1 MVSII
6 TAIVSLLILSLFA
19 ALEISFLACNRLKIE
34 LDIKQERHYAHI
46 IDILLE
52 NSTQFL
58 HSLKIAS
65 AFFLV
70 LFGISIVN
78 IFSLNIFSPL
88 ITEYITDSLF
98 GIIVIEILLIVF
110 LAVFPANLLP
120 KWLSVKNP
128 NLVLEKFYWLGYAI
142 YNIISPFM
150 KKREISQ
157 SVTPPGEPE
166 TSADIEIIQNA
177 LNFSEVLLKECMI
190 PRTEI
195 CAISKDAGLE
205 EVISLFTESNYS
217 RIPVFAGSVDR
228 IIGYIHSKD
237 LFAGGKTVSELIRP
251 VDFVRLI
258 L

>member
-34 LDIKQERHYAHI
+34 LDLKQERHYAHI
-46 IDILLE
+46 IEILLE

-58 HSLKIAS
+58 NSLKIAY

-70 LFGISIVN
+70 LFGVSVV
-78 IFSLNIFSPL
+78 NIFSPL
-88 ITEYITDSLF
+88 INEYITDSLF
-98 GIIVIEILLIVF
+98 GIIVIEIFLIVF
-110 LAVFPANLLP
+110 LAVGPANLLP
-120 KWLSVKNP
+120 KRLSVNNP
-128 NLVLEKFYWLGYAI
+128 NLVLEKFYWLGYAV
-142 YNIISPFM
+142 YNTISPFM

-157 SVTPPGEPE
+157 SVVPPGEPE

-195 CAISKDAGLE
+195 CAISKDA
-205 EVISLFTESNYS
+205 
-217 RIPVFAGSVDR
+217 A
-228 IIGYIHSKD
+228 
-237 LFAGGKTVSELIRP
+237 
-251 VDFVRLI
+251 
-258 L
+258 